1 VKRYKD
7 DDVIDVYQEE
17 IKEHQS
23 FTISDGA
30 GLTKLATHDVELE
43 EEEPNP
49 SKNAFKNQIVSL
61 KDKNV

>member
-30 GLTKLATHDVELE
+30 GLAELATHDVELK

-49 SKNAFKNQIVSL
+49 SKNAFKN
-61 KDKNV
+61 